1 MSHEP
6 YKPLRHRK
14 HISKKEPEGF
24 SPDNPERF
32 REVGAVHLY
41 QFTPSMMEWLE
52 ELGIFMCR
60 EEIAEEIMKH
70 LGLSED
76 AAFAIVSEFE
86 RLPLAGG

>member
-1 MSHEP
+1 MCYEP

-14 HISKKEPEGF
+14 YIRTEEPEGF
-24 SPDNPERF
+24 SPGNPERF
-32 REVGAVHLY
+32 HEVGAVHLY

-60 EEIAEEIMKH
+60 EEIAEEIVKH

>member
-1 MSHEP
+1 MRHAP

-14 HISKKEPEGF
+14 YICTNEPEGF
-24 SPDNPERF
+24 SPENPERF
-32 REVGAVHLY
+32 HEVGAVHLY

-60 EEIAEEIMKH
+60 EEIAEEIVKH
-70 LGLSED
+70 LRLPEA